1 MCVIYESLGT
11 IIISN
16 FFYGQKSV
24 FGLIPVTDQ
33 EVETLSLINSK
44 YGSLCSVQSRSST
57 K

>member
-44 YGSLCSVQSRSST
+44 YGSLCSIQSRSST